1 MTSGRHTSTLNREI
15 REWVI
20 KELGQ
25 HPEGLSVRQLQ
36 QRMPPECHYS
46 AKNLR
51 TICAELSEW
60 HGYKDRGWGKRLF
73 VARWGPR
80 RNAEGRVLSGGRPE
94 PIFKLGFAPNAE
106 RPDLTLN
113 AMRKRAE
120 NLRIRNALRLEKEKA
135 ALKLRR
141 ELKRKPKTDP
151 LMAAFFTK
159 PPTRLS

>member
-1 MTSGRHTSTLNREI
+1 MTSGRHTTTLNREI

-20 KELGQ
+20 KEIGCA
-25 HPEGLSVRQLQ
+25 PEGLSVCQLRL
-36 QRMPPECHYS
+36 RMPRDVHYS
-46 AKNLR
+46 ARNLR
-51 TICAELSEW
+51 TICCELAEW

-80 RNAEGRVLSGGRPE
+80 RNAEGRILSGGRPE
-94 PIFKLGFAPNAE
+94 PIFKLGFAPNVE

-113 AMRKRAE
+113 AVRKRAE
-120 NLRIRNALRLEKEKA
+120 NSRIRNTLRLEKEKA

-141 ELKRKPKTDP
+141 ELKRKPKIDP

-159 PPTRLS
+159 PPTR